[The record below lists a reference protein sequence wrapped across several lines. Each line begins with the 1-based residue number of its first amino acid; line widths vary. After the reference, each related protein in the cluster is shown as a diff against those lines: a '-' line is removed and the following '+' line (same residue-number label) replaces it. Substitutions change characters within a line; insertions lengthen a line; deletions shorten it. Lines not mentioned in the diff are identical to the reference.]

1 MSEAGV
7 EHRQNTTHLLCFQK
21 FIIAVSLA
29 KEYDVLKY
37 SSKKLIFYLIFY
49 NQNAYLNLL
58 SKTPKLILSPDCK
71 DTEAPLRFDPL
82 TKVPYLDVSL
92 TVNIGTERD

>member
-1 MSEAGV
+1 M
-7 EHRQNTTHLLCFQK
+7 
-21 FIIAVSLA
+21 
-29 KEYDVLKY
+29 LKY
-37 SSKKLIFYLIFY
+37 SSKKLNFYLIFY
-49 NQNAYLNLL
+49 NQSTYLNLL

-71 DTEAPLRFDPL
+71 DFEVPLSFDPL